1 MKGPIRKLLLLFL
14 LSTLCAEAQTVR
26 CASDSK
32 AVENKELHEYIRL
45 KAAEIKGK
53 NLRFSALP
61 EIIRIPVV
69 VHVIHNSTSGNIEGS
84 NISDAQIYSQI
95 DVLNEDYRRMAGTP
109 GYNTNEV
116 GADMQIEFFLANIDP
131 DGHPSTGI
139 NRVYS
144 SRRSFNVLS
153 ETSTIAN
160 LSYWDANKYLNVW
173 VTTLSGGYLGYAE
186 FPIGNYDGLEI
197 TDIDEKTDGV
207 FIDHRAFGRNTGTV
221 EGPYAFGRTTTHEIG
236 HWLGLIHTWGDA
248 RCGTDYCDDTP
259 QAESSNNTVVCTP
272 VYSSCRGTTTRNMIE
287 NYMDYTVDSCMNI
300 FTQDQKARVRAIL
313 EISKRRQSLLA
324 NADIFE
330 TVSEPLVL
338 KVLGNP
344 VQGTSLD
351 CKILVSEPRDYTIE
365 IFDDGGRLV
374 FSEKYTNSLS
384 RVIHIPKARIGSGM
398 RHLRLSSGSNRID
411 RRIISL

>member
-1 MKGPIRKLLLLFL
+1 MRGRILSLFM
-14 LSTLCAEAQTVR
+14 LCLYGRAEAQAVR
-26 CASDSK
+26 CAADSK
-32 AVENKELHEYIRL
+32 AVQNASLHELIYRKTEEL
-45 KAAEIKGK
+45 KAEKFRK
-53 NLRFSALP
+53 SALQ
-61 EIIRIPVV
+61 EVVRIPVV
-69 VHVIHNSTSGNIEGS
+69 VHVIHNNASGTIGGA
-84 NISDAQIYSQI
+84 NISNEQVFSQI
-95 DVLNEDYRRMAGTP
+95 EALNEDYRRMPGTP
-109 GYNTNEV
+109 GYNTDPV
-116 GADMQIEFFLANIDP
+116 GTDMQIEFFLANIDP
-131 DGHPSTGI
+131 EGHPATGI

-153 ETSTIAN
+153 ETLAISE
-160 LSYWDANKYLNVW
+160 LSYWDANKYLNIW

-186 FPIGNYDGLEI
+186 FPIGNYDGLEA
-197 TDIDEKTDGV
+197 TDIDERIDGV

-221 EGPYAFGRTTTHEIG
+221 EPPYGSGRTTTHEIG

-259 QAESSNNTVVCTP
+259 TAESSNNTLVCTP
-272 VYSSCRGTTTRNMIE
+272 VYSSCRGITTRNMIE

-313 EISKRRQSLLA
+313 EISKRRQNLLA

-344 VQGTSLD
+344 VEGSSLD
-351 CKILVSEPRDYTIE
+351 CKVLVNEAQDYKIE
-365 IFDDGGRLV
+365 IFDDLGRVL
-374 FSEKYTNSLS
+374 FSEEYKNSLS
-384 RVIHIPKARIGSGM
+384 RVVQIPKTRIGSGM
-398 RHLRLSSGSNRID
+398 RHLRLSSKGTQID